1 MEIIL
6 LLSIF
11 IVIHGYGGYTIPL
24 LFRFS
29 ENKKK
34 SRINNAWTPLHNIT
48 IVIAAYNEEAIIK
61 EKIENSLALDYPKE
75 LIKIIVVTD
84 GSTDNTYHIASQSK
98 EITCYHENRRK
109 GKMAAIDR
117 IMPYVESE
125 ITVFTDANTL
135 LNTEALRN
143 LNKHFADK
151 KVAGVAGEK
160 KVIIYNKISNEATNQ
175 EGLYWKYESWLKQID
190 SNFHSVV
197 GAAGELYAIRTSLYQ
212 YPGDNVILDDFMIS
226 MNICAKGYVFKYE
239 PKAFATELPSKNLRE
254 ESKRKIRIGAGGIQ
268 SILLLKS
275 IFRIWEN
282 PKLAYLYIS
291 HRVLRWTIIPF
302 LLIFIFVTNALL
314 ILQAATS
321 LWILLFFVQCIF
333 YFWGAMGYCFEKN
346 KKKSPVTTI
355 PYYFLFMNLSQI
367 KGIFRYVKGEQSG
380 VWEKAKRMEDPNN
393 IK

>member
-24 LFRFS
+24 LFRFT
-29 ENKKK
+29 ENKENTK
-34 SRINNAWTPLHNIT
+34 INHITKPLHTIT
-48 IVIAAYNEEAIIK
+48 IVIAAYNEETIIK
-61 EKIENSLALDYPKE
+61 EKIENSIALDYPKE

-84 GSTDNTYHIASQSK
+84 GSTDNTYNIASQFK
-98 EITCYHENRRK
+98 EITCYHENSRK
-109 GKMAAIDR
+109 GKMAAIER
-117 IMPYVESE
+117 IMSFVESE

-135 LNTEALRN
+135 LNKESLRF
-143 LNKHFADK
+143 LNSHFDEK
-151 KVAGVAGEK
+151 KVGGVAGEK
-160 KVIIYNKISNEATNQ
+160 KVITSNKITNEATNQ

-190 SNFHSVV
+190 SNFHSAV
-197 GAAGELYAIRTSLYQ
+197 GAAGELYAIRTSFYT

-226 MNICAKGYVFKYE
+226 MNICTKGYVFKYE

-275 IFRIWEN
+275 IFRFWEN
-282 PKLAYLYIS
+282 PKLSYLYIS

-302 LLIFIFVTNALL
+302 LLIFIFVANALL
-314 ILQAATS
+314 ILQDGTS
-321 LWILLFFVQCIF
+321 LWIFLFFVQCIF
-333 YFWGAMGYCFEKN
+333 YFLGIMGYYFEKV

-367 KGIFRYVKGEQSG
+367 KGIFRYFKGEQSG
-380 VWEKAKRMEDPNN
+380 VWEKAKRMEQ
-393 IK
+393 

>member
-34 SRINNAWTPLHNIT
+34 SKINNAWTPLHNIT

-61 EKIENSLALDYPKE
+61 EKIENSIALDYPKE
-75 LIKIIVVTD
+75 LIRIIVVTD
-84 GSTDNTYHIASQSK
+84 GSTDNTYNIASQFK
-98 EITCYHENRRK
+98 EITCYHENSRK

-117 IMPYVESE
+117 IMPFVESE

-135 LNTEALRN
+135 LNKESLRF
-143 LNKHFADK
+143 LNSHFADK
-151 KVAGVAGEK
+151 KVGGVAGEK
-160 KVIIYNKISNEATNQ
+160 KVITSNKISNEATIQ

-197 GAAGELYAIRTSLYQ
+197 GAAGELYAIRTSLYT
-212 YPGDNVILDDFMIS
+212 YPGDDVILDDFMIS
-226 MNICAKGYVFKYE
+226 MNICRKSFVFKYE
-239 PKAFATELPSKNLRE
+239 PKAFASELPSINLRE

-282 PKLAYLYIS
+282 PKLSYLFIS
-291 HRVLRWTIIPF
+291 HRVLRWTLIPF
-302 LLIFIFVTNALL
+302 LLIFILIANVLL
-314 ILQAATS
+314 IIQSAT
-321 LWILLFFVQCIF
+321 LVWIFLFFAQLIF
-333 YFWGAMGYCFEKN
+333 YFLGTMGYYFQNIRKN
-346 KKKSPVTTI
+346 IPITSI
-355 PYYFLFMNLSQI
+355 PYYFIFMNLSQI
-367 KGIFRYVKGEQSG
+367 KGIFRYFKGEQSG
-380 VWEKAKRMEDPNN
+380 VWEKAKRMEQ
-393 IK
+393 

>member
-29 ENKKK
+29 ENKMK

-61 EKIENSLALDYPKE
+61 EKIENSFALDYPKE

-84 GSTDNTYHIASQSK
+84 GSTDNTYNIASQFK

-117 IMPYVESE
+117 IMPFVESE

-226 MNICAKGYVFKYE
+226 MNICTKGYVFKYE

-333 YFWGAMGYCFEKN
+333 YFLGTLGYYFQNIRKN
-346 KKKSPVTTI
+346 IPITSI
-355 PYYFLFMNLSQI
+355 PYYFIFMNLSQI
-367 KGIFRYVKGEQSG
+367 KGIFRYFRGEQSG
-380 VWEKAKRMEDPNN
+380 VWEKAKRMEQ
-393 IK
+393 

>member
-6 LLSIF
+6 LLSIL

-24 LFRFS
+24 LFRFP

-34 SRINNAWTPLHNIT
+34 SKINNAWTPLHNIT

-75 LIKIIVVTD
+75 LIKIILVTD
-84 GSTDNTYHIASQSK
+84 GSTDNTYNIASQFK
-98 EITCYHENRRK
+98 EITCYHENSRK

-117 IMPYVESE
+117 IMPFVESE

-135 LNTEALRN
+135 LNKESLSF
-143 LNKHFADK
+143 LNSHFADK
-151 KVAGVAGEK
+151 KVGGVAGEK
-160 KVIIYNKISNEATNQ
+160 KIITSNKISNEATNQ

-197 GAAGELYAIRTSLYQ
+197 GAAGELYSIRTSLYT

-226 MNICAKGYVFKYE
+226 MNICKRGYSFKYE
-239 PKAFATELPSKNLRE
+239 PKAFASELPSINLRE

-282 PKLAYLYIS
+282 PKLSYLYIS
-291 HRVLRWTIIPF
+291 HRVLRWTLIPF
-302 LLIFIFVTNALL
+302 LLIFIFVANALL
-314 ILQAATS
+314 ILQGVNS
-321 LWILLFFVQCIF
+321 LWIFLFFIQCIF
-333 YFWGAMGYCFEKN
+333 YLLGAWGYYFEKV
-346 KKKSPVTTI
+346 KKEFPFTTI

-367 KGIFRYVKGEQSG
+367 KGIFRYFKGEQSG
-380 VWEKAKRMEDPNN
+380 VWEKAKRMEQ
-393 IK
+393 

>member
-24 LFRFS
+24 LFRFT
-29 ENKKK
+29 ENKDK
-34 SRINNAWTPLHNIT
+34 SKMNHEWSPLHEIT
-48 IVIAAYNEEAIIK
+48 IVIAAFNEETIIK
-61 EKIENSLALDYPKE
+61 EKIENTIALDYPKE

-84 GSTDNTYHIASQSK
+84 GSTDNTYNIASQFK
-98 EITCYHENRRK
+98 EITCYHENSRK

-117 IMPYVESE
+117 IMPFVESE

-135 LNTEALRN
+135 LNKESLRF
-143 LNKHFADK
+143 LNSHFDEK
-151 KVAGVAGEK
+151 TVGGVAGEK
-160 KVIIYNKISNEATNQ
+160 KVITSNKISNEATNQ

-212 YPGDNVILDDFMIS
+212 YPGDNVILDDFMVS
-226 MNICAKGYVFKYE
+226 MNICRKGYVFKYE
-239 PKAFATELPSKNLRE
+239 PKAFATELPSKNLEE

-282 PKLAYLYIS
+282 PKLSYLYIS

-302 LLIFIFVTNALL
+302 LLIFIFVANALL

-333 YFWGAMGYCFEKN
+333 YFWGTVGYYFEKAN
-346 KKKSPVTTI
+346 KKSPVTTI

-367 KGIFRYVKGEQSG
+367 KGIFRYFKGEQSG
-380 VWEKAKRMEDPNN
+380 VWEKAKRMEQ
-393 IK
+393 

>member
-34 SRINNAWTPLHNIT
+34 SKINNAWTPLHNIT

-84 GSTDNTYHIASQSK
+84 GSTDNTYNIANQFK

-117 IMPYVESE
+117 IMPFVESE

-143 LNKHFADK
+143 LNKHFVDK

-190 SNFHSVV
+190 SNFYSVV
-197 GAAGELYAIRTSLYQ
+197 GAAGELYAIRTSLYT

-226 MNICAKGYVFKYE
+226 MNICTKGYVFKYE
-239 PKAFATELPSKNLRE
+239 PKAFATELPSKNLSE

-275 IFRIWEN
+275 IFRIWET
-282 PKLAYLYIS
+282 PRLSYLYIS

-302 LLIFIFVTNALL
+302 LLILIFIVNALL
-314 ILQAATS
+314 ILQAENSIWTF
-321 LWILLFFVQCIF
+321 LFFIQCIF
-333 YFWGAMGYCFEKN
+333 YFLGTVGYYFEKVE
-346 KKKSPVTTI
+346 KKSPVTTI

-380 VWEKAKRMEDPNN
+380 VWEKAKRMEQ
-393 IK
+393 

>member
-24 LFRFS
+24 LFRFT
-29 ENKKK
+29 ENKENTK
-34 SRINNAWTPLHNIT
+34 INHITKPLHTIN
-48 IVIAAYNEEAIIK
+48 IVIAAYNEETIIK
-61 EKIENSLALDYPKE
+61 EKIENSIALDYPKE

-84 GSTDNTYHIASQSK
+84 GSTDNTYNIASQFK
-98 EITCYHENRRK
+98 EITCYHENSRK
-109 GKMAAIDR
+109 GKMAAIER
-117 IMPYVESE
+117 IMSFVESE

-135 LNTEALRN
+135 LNKESLRF
-143 LNKHFADK
+143 LNSHFDEK
-151 KVAGVAGEK
+151 KVGGVAGEK
-160 KVIIYNKISNEATNQ
+160 KVITSNKITNEATNQ

-190 SNFHSVV
+190 SNFHSAV
-197 GAAGELYAIRTSLYQ
+197 GAAGELYAIRTSFYT

-226 MNICAKGYVFKYE
+226 MNICTKGYVFKYE

-275 IFRIWEN
+275 IFRFWEN
-282 PKLAYLYIS
+282 PKLSYLYIS

-302 LLIFIFVTNALL
+302 LLIFIFVANALL
-314 ILQAATS
+314 ILQDGTS
-321 LWILLFFVQCIF
+321 LWIFLFFVQCIF
-333 YFWGAMGYCFEKN
+333 YFLGIMGYYFEKV

-367 KGIFRYVKGEQSG
+367 KGIFRYFKGEQSG
-380 VWEKAKRMEDPNN
+380 VWEKAKRMEQ
-393 IK
+393 

>member
-34 SRINNAWTPLHNIT
+34 SKINNAWTPLHNIT

-84 GSTDNTYHIASQSK
+84 GSTDNTYNIASQFK

-117 IMPYVESE
+117 IMPFVESE

-143 LNKHFADK
+143 LNKHFVDK

-190 SNFHSVV
+190 SNFYSVV
-197 GAAGELYAIRTSLYQ
+197 GAAGELYAIRTSLYT

-226 MNICAKGYVFKYE
+226 MNISTKGYVFKYE
-239 PKAFATELPSKNLRE
+239 PKAFATELPSKNLSE

-275 IFRIWEN
+275 IFRIWGN
-282 PKLAYLYIS
+282 PKLSYLYIS

-302 LLIFIFVTNALL
+302 LLILIFVVNALL
-314 ILQAATS
+314 ILQAANS
-321 LWILLFFVQCIF
+321 LWTLLFFIQCIF
-333 YFWGAMGYCFEKN
+333 YFLGTVGYYFEKVE
-346 KKKSPVTTI
+346 KKSPVTTI

-380 VWEKAKRMEDPNN
+380 VWEKAKRMEQ
-393 IK
+393 

>member
-1 MEIIL
+1 
-6 LLSIF
+6 
-11 IVIHGYGGYTIPL
+11 
-24 LFRFS
+24 
-29 ENKKK
+29 
-34 SRINNAWTPLHNIT
+34 
-48 IVIAAYNEEAIIK
+48 
-61 EKIENSLALDYPKE
+61 
-75 LIKIIVVTD
+75 
-84 GSTDNTYHIASQSK
+84 
-98 EITCYHENRRK
+98 
-109 GKMAAIDR
+109 
-117 IMPYVESE
+117 
-125 ITVFTDANTL
+125 
-135 LNTEALRN
+135 
-143 LNKHFADK
+143 
-151 KVAGVAGEK
+151 
-160 KVIIYNKISNEATNQ
+160 
-175 EGLYWKYESWLKQID
+175 
-190 SNFHSVV
+190 
-197 GAAGELYAIRTSLYQ
+197 
-212 YPGDNVILDDFMIS
+212 MIS

-346 KKKSPVTTI
+346 KKKSPVTPI